1 LPSHSSL
8 GRRIQTHIRIAFFRQ
23 KAEKLLTGN
32 LPSALRGRYRTA
44 LLLRATIA
52 FAIGF
57 ALIADWAGAKA
68 AESEATPAG
77 AESADAPSGSEVAPP
92 RPAAAAPRPT
102 GVPDQPF
109 ADDGSG
115 EQQAGQD
122 EEGNGESE
130 DEAPGAPLRA
140 LSCLEGEGGNEQ
152 DGARRGV
159 QKRDFLK
166 KHRFELSAVGGAYAS
181 DALSSTYVYGGAVS
195 FFPSEDFGIEAM
207 VLRNPVSYRL
217 QDPIIAA
224 GLLHSFQSGVAWNGL
239 AAMLWSPVHAKLRF
253 SPRHITHADLL
264 LVAGAGRTLSDAA
277 QGLTFQ
283 AGLGLKLYLARF
295 VSLRIDVRDL
305 IIPQDVL
312 GHGQNTHN
320 IITMFGLCGWVPG

>member
-1 LPSHSSL
+1 M
-8 GRRIQTHIRIAFFRQ
+8 
-23 KAEKLLTGN
+23 
-32 LPSALRGRYRTA
+32 
-44 LLLRATIA
+44 
-52 FAIGF
+52 GF
-57 ALIADWAGAKA
+57 ALVADWAGAKA
-68 AESEATPAG
+68 AEPEAFPAG
-77 AESADAPSGSEVAPP
+77 AENATTPSGAGSEAV
-92 RPAAAAPRPT
+92 PARGAGAAPRP
-102 GVPDQPF
+102 VALPDEPF
-109 ADDGSG
+109 ADHAGAGDDQA
-115 EQQAGQD
+115 EQGAGQD
-122 EEGNGESE
+122 DDGAGESE

-166 KHRFELSAVGGAYAS
+166 KHRFELSALGGAYAS

-195 FFPSEDFGIEAM
+195 FFPSEDFGLEAM

-224 GLLHSFQSGVAWNGL
+224 GLLHSFQSGMAWNGL

-264 LVAGAGRTLSDAA
+264 LIAGAGRTLSDAA

-320 IITMFGLCGWVPG
+320 IITMFGLSGWVPG

>member
-1 LPSHSSL
+1 M
-8 GRRIQTHIRIAFFRQ
+8 RIASFRQ
-23 KAEKLLTGN
+23 KAEKVLTAN
-32 LPSALRGRYRTA
+32 LPTAPRGRYRTA

-52 FAIGF
+52 FAVGL
-57 ALIADWAGAKA
+57 ALVGN
-68 AESEATPAG
+68 G
-77 AESADAPSGSEVAPP
+77 AESGAEAAEPEASSAPADGVALPDASDGNAGTLARPPGTAP
-92 RPAAAAPRPT
+92 RPAAL
-102 GVPDQPF
+102 PDQPF
-109 ADDGSG
+109 TDDSDGDRDEG
-115 EQQAGQD
+115 TEAGA
-122 EEGNGESE
+122 GESE

-140 LSCLEGEGGNEQ
+140 LSCLEGEGGNDQ

-166 KHRFELSAVGGAYAS
+166 KHRFEISALGGAYAA
-181 DALSSTYVYGGAVS
+181 DALSSTYVYGGALS
-195 FFPSEDFGIEAM
+195 FFLSEDFGLEAM

-224 GLLHSFQSGVAWNGL
+224 GLLHSFQSGTAWNGL
-239 AAMLWSPVHAKLRF
+239 AAMVWSPVHAKLRF

-295 VSLRIDVRDL
+295 LSLRIDVRDL

-312 GHGQNTHN
+312 GHSQNTHN

>member
-1 LPSHSSL
+1 
-8 GRRIQTHIRIAFFRQ
+8 
-23 KAEKLLTGN
+23 
-32 LPSALRGRYRTA
+32 LPSALWGRYRTA

-52 FAIGF
+52 FAMGF
-57 ALIADWAGAKA
+57 ALVADWAGAEA
-68 AESEATPAG
+68 AEPEAIPAG
-77 AESADAPSGSEVAPP
+77 AESAVTPSGGESAVPSA
-92 RPAAAAPRPT
+92 RSAGGAPRPSAL
-102 GVPDQPF
+102 PDRPF
-109 ADDGSG
+109 TDEGDADREQTAQGADDDDGG
-115 EQQAGQD
+115 D
-122 EEGNGESE
+122 ESA

-166 KHRFELSAVGGAYAS
+166 KHRFEISAMGGAYAS

-195 FFPSEDFGIEAM
+195 FFLSEDFGLEAM

-224 GLLHSFQSGVAWNGL
+224 GLLHSFQSGMAWNGL
-239 AAMLWSPVHAKLRF
+239 AAMMWSPVHAKLRF

-264 LVAGAGRTLSDAA
+264 LIAGGGRTLSESA

-283 AGLGLKLYLARF
+283 VGLGLKLYLARF
-295 VSLRIDVRDL
+295 VSLRIDLRDL
-305 IIPQDVL
+305 IISQDVL
-312 GHGQNTHN
+312 GHGENTHN

>member
-1 LPSHSSL
+1 LPSSL
-8 GRRIQTHIRIAFFRQ
+8 D
-23 KAEKLLTGN
+23 
-32 LPSALRGRYRTA
+32 GRYRTA

-52 FAIGF
+52 FAVCF
-57 ALIADWAGAKA
+57 ALVGEGAGAEA
-68 AESEATPAG
+68 AEPEATPA
-77 AESADAPSGSEVAPP
+77 SADGAAV
-92 RPAAAAPRPT
+92 PAAGETPPPGTAPRPT
-102 GVPDQPF
+102 ALPDQPF
-109 ADDGSG
+109 ADDDSADAEGASQPDEGGS
-115 EQQAGQD
+115 ESD
-122 EEGNGESE
+122 E
-130 DEAPGAPLRA
+130 EAPGAPLRA

-166 KHRFELSAVGGAYAS
+166 KHRFELSALGGAYAS
-181 DALSSTYVYGGAVS
+181 DALSSTYVYGGALT
-195 FFPSEDFGIEAM
+195 FFPSEDFGVEAM

-217 QDPIIAA
+217 QEPIIAA
-224 GLLHSFQSGVAWNGL
+224 GLLHSFQSGAAWNGL
-239 AAMLWSPVHAKLRF
+239 AAMVWSPVHAKLRF

-264 LVAGAGRTLSDAA
+264 LVAGAGRTLSDSA

-312 GHGQNTHN
+312 GHSQNSHN

>member
-1 LPSHSSL
+1 M
-8 GRRIQTHIRIAFFRQ
+8 
-23 KAEKLLTGN
+23 
-32 LPSALRGRYRTA
+32 
-44 LLLRATIA
+44 
-52 FAIGF
+52 GF
-57 ALIADWAGAKA
+57 ALVGDWAGAEA
-68 AESEATPAG
+68 AEPEATPAG
-77 AESADAPSGSEVAPP
+77 AEGRAAPDSDPD
-92 RPAAAAPRPT
+92 RPAGVAPRPP
-102 GVPDQPF
+102 GLPDQPF
-109 ADDGSG
+109 ADDAGGDRDQGAPEGEAGS
-115 EQQAGQD
+115 
-122 EEGNGESE
+122 ESE

-140 LSCLEGEGGNEQ
+140 LSCLEGEGGNAQ

-166 KHRFELSAVGGAYAS
+166 RHRFEISAMGGAYAS
-181 DALSSTYVYGGAVS
+181 DALSSTYVYGGALS
-195 FFPSEDFGIEAM
+195 FFPSEDFGLEAM

-224 GLLHSFQSGVAWNGL
+224 GLLHSFHAGAAWNGL

-253 SPRHITHADLL
+253 SERHITHADLL

-283 AGLGLKLYLARF
+283 AGLGLKLYLSRF
-295 VSLRIDVRDL
+295 ISLRIDVRDL

-312 GHGQNTHN
+312 GHSQNTHN

>member
-1 LPSHSSL
+1 M
-8 GRRIQTHIRIAFFRQ
+8 
-23 KAEKLLTGN
+23 
-32 LPSALRGRYRTA
+32 
-44 LLLRATIA
+44 LLRATIA

-122 EEGNGESE
+122 DEGNGESE

>member
-1 LPSHSSL
+1 M
-8 GRRIQTHIRIAFFRQ
+8 
-23 KAEKLLTGN
+23 
-32 LPSALRGRYRTA
+32 
-44 LLLRATIA
+44 LLRATIA